1 MNRDDDDLRPAL
13 LTRGRLIA
21 IGSVAA
27 GVVLLFF
34 VLPRFLRWR
43 EDRELAAREAAEA
56 PYRAE
61 QVTLE
66 KQLVARFAPLAAISG
81 GAPETCPPE
90 VTGPLPLVQ
99 RERLAAAVSPDAG
112 YFSGPLL
119 SSPAFL
125 WWTNAWTP
133 SAGATAQFAARNQA
147 YRDLLA
153 AKHIA
158 IFSTAEAK
166 AIKTTGEATFEGGD
180 LAGDLVII
188 DVGTHAAVCRTAIR
202 VQPTFV
208 IAVKQDS
215 VEGDRWAM
223 AGAQRDAISDAFWTG
238 VGVQLARMAP
248 GAQLVKK

>member
-1 MNRDDDDLRPAL
+1 MDGDDDLRPAL
-13 LTRGRLIA
+13 LTRGRLIT

-27 GVVLLFF
+27 GVVLVFF

-43 EDRELAAREAAEA
+43 EDRERAAREAAEA

-66 KQLVARFAPLAAISG
+66 KQLVERFAPLVTVPAA
-81 GAPETCPPE
+81 APETCPPE

-99 RERLAAAVSPDAG
+99 RERLATAVTPNAG
-112 YFSGPLL
+112 YFDGALL

-125 WWTNAWTP
+125 WWTGAWTP
-133 SAGATAQFAARNQA
+133 SFGDTAQLARRNQA
-147 YRDLLA
+147 YRELLA

-180 LAGDLVII
+180 VAGDLAIV
-188 DVGTHAAVCRTAIR
+188 DVATHAAVCRTVIR
-202 VQPTFV
+202 VQPSFV
-208 IAVKQDS
+208 VAVKQDS
-215 VEGDRWAM
+215 VEGDKWAM
-223 AGAQRDAISDAFWTG
+223 AGAQRDAIADAFWTG
-238 VGVQLARMAP
+238 VQAQLARMAP
-248 GAQLVKK
+248 GAHVVTK